1 MKKSKRDLKIAKIK
15 NVSRSIIDNIT
26 YDGVYQC
33 WRINSGML
41 SFINYSIL
49 EQNSVKP
56 LELNYLDILNFIT
69 DNSEEFELFGI
80 RAGDPFTYNNIY
92 VQVS

>member
-15 NVSRSIIDNIT
+15 KVSSSIIDNIT
-26 YDGVYQC
+26 YDEVSQC
-33 WRINSGML
+33 WRLSSGVL

-49 EQNSVKP
+49 EQNSIKS
-56 LELNYLDILNFIT
+56 LDSTYMDIVNFIT

-80 RAGDPFTYNNIY
+80 GAVDIFTYNNIY
-92 VQVS
+92 VQVD